1 VPRCVAKLTTLVRRK
16 RQLGPFASDNKG
28 GSLFVSRV
36 KADMVS
42 FSTNSQR
49 TRSEGVTKR
58 LGLRIEQA
66 KWQYPLPDGARRIIA
81 SGDFD
86 GRENETLVRWLA
98 SDPDLSKRLLLWC
111 NTPLFNLSTPF
122 RTLEEASKVMDGRD
136 MARLAVL
143 AWARNLFLPD
153 VRLDIYSRDFLWSH
167 CVAVGSVA
175 SMISRT
181 CGRGDPSLAF
191 VAGALHDVGM
201 CVSESLDQEAF
212 IRVLSET
219 DDLSPL
225 HEVEEDL
232 LGWSHCEL
240 GQGVLELWGMPEAVS
255 LAARYHHA
263 PELATEHIKHL
274 PIIASVAVANYFCS
288 RSGWAST
295 GSQHIAPP
303 GREALAALGIDAD
316 LLGVLYAQVPTS
328 IQAVANLR

>member
-1 VPRCVAKLTTLVRRK
+1 
-16 RQLGPFASDNKG
+16 
-28 GSLFVSRV
+28 
-36 KADMVS
+36 MVS
-42 FSTNSQR
+42 FPTNLSRSQP
-49 TRSEGVTKR
+49 SGLPKR
-58 LGLRIEQA
+58 LGLRVEQA

-98 SDPDLSKRLLLWC
+98 SDPELSKRLLLWC

-153 VRLDIYSRDFLWSH
+153 VRIDIYSRDFLWTH

-181 CGRGDPSLAF
+181 CGKGDPSLAF

-201 CVSESLDQEAF
+201 CVSECLDQEAF
-212 IRVLSET
+212 IRILAET
-219 DDLSPL
+219 DELSPM

-240 GQGVLELWGMPEAVS
+240 GQALLELWGMPEAVS

-263 PELATEHIKHL
+263 PEKASAHAEHL
-274 PIIASVAVANYFCS
+274 PIIASVSVANYFCS

-295 GSQHIAPP
+295 GVQHIAPP
-303 GREALAALGIDAD
+303 AREALAALGIDAD
-316 LLGVLYAQVPTS
+316 LLGVLYSQVPAS
-328 IQAVANLR
+328 IRAVTNLR